1 MVRTVMSL
9 DEICWKLLMFP
20 WLVKL
25 AHWKGICFNHMKTTT
40 PFPFITLPPN
50 YTFPA
55 STASSAIPF
64 TPLTSPSLTFSTGT
78 TPTGAPFTSTT
89 FPTTSPSVP
98 FTFSTSVVTQTIPVS
113 SLTSTTFITQAP
125 TTTGSGA
132 TFPPSTIPNPVLTST
147 PSTPLFPTVTFTN
160 PPTGTGTLPGAIL
173 TSTLSPVTPVTG
185 ISPLPTFPTFLSTIN
200 PPGLTSTVPTTIAAT
215 TVSCPSVPPTCPSSV
230 LTSTTFSGFDPMPS
244 IDPRQTYNDDSCLT
258 PNAQNGICIVYVNC
272 DFILQLLIRN
282 ANLRDPAIENYV
294 AQSVC
299 GYSDVTPMVCCPTFR
314 FAHQDS
320 NTTSSFTNPP
330 TVTTAPGSF
339 FFAAVSSSGAGSSTA
354 GPTTVTPSST
364 GSNRLPT
371 NDADRCGMSNGTH
384 TRVVGGVDAQLNA
397 WPWMAALG
405 YRSTSFELNAGPRFL
420 CGGTLITT
428 LHVLTVAHC
437 IQTALYF
444 VRLGEHDITSD
455 QDGANPV
462 DIYIQ
467 RWVVHERYD
476 EKKIYNDIA
485 LVLLQKSVTITEA
498 VRPICLPLE
507 AKQRTKDLTYYAPFI
522 AGWGAVGYNGPT
534 AARLQEA
541 QVVVLPVDQCAFNYK
556 LYFPGQIFDDTVLC
570 AGFPQGGKDSCQGDS
585 GGPLML
591 PELSSNG
598 QYYYYTLIG
607 LISYGYECARAGFP
621 GVYVKVTAYL
631 PWIEANLNF

>member
-1 MVRTVMSL
+1 MSL

-89 FPTTSPSVP
+89 FATTSPSVP
-98 FTFSTSVVTQTIPVS
+98 FTFSTSVVTQTIPVP

-132 TFPPSTIPNPVLTST
+132 TFPPSTISNPVLTST

-230 LTSTTFSGFDPMPS
+230 LSSTTFSGFDPMPS

-354 GPTTVTPSST
+354 GPTT
-364 GSNRLPT
+364 
-371 NDADRCGMSNGTH
+371 
-384 TRVVGGVDAQLNA
+384 
-397 WPWMAALG
+397 
-405 YRSTSFELNAGPRFL
+405 
-420 CGGTLITT
+420 
-428 LHVLTVAHC
+428 
-437 IQTALYF
+437 
-444 VRLGEHDITSD
+444 
-455 QDGANPV
+455 
-462 DIYIQ
+462 